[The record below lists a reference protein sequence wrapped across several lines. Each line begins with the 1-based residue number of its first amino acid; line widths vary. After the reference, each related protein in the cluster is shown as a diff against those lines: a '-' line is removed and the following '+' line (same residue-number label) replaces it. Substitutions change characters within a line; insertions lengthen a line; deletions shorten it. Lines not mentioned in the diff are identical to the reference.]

1 MGILFKSSPSSKI
14 PLNKQ
19 KIHLNNFREK
29 NIKDLTVSYK
39 LILIV
44 HCVCVCVCVL
54 SQSLTVIGIEKALN
68 KCLMEEGMLR
78 NK

>member
-1 MGILFKSSPSSKI
+1 MGILFKSSPSSKM

-19 KIHLNNFREK
+19 KIHLNNFREN

-44 HCVCVCVCVL
+44 HCVCVCVCFIPE
-54 SQSLTVIGIEKALN
+54 SNRVIGIEKALN

>member
-1 MGILFKSSPSSKI
+1 M
-14 PLNKQ
+14 
-19 KIHLNNFREK
+19 
-29 NIKDLTVSYK
+29 TVSYK

-44 HCVCVCVCVL
+44 HCVCVCVCFIPE
-54 SQSLTVIGIEKALN
+54 SNRITGIEKALN